1 MKGENPRL
9 SAQDVKPGDAVPPL
23 AVEVS
28 ATTVILGALA
38 SRDWRPMHH
47 DRDFAIS
54 RSGTKDVFMNTPNQA
69 AWFERYLTDWTGPTG
84 RLGRMKFRMRDS
96 VFPGDTM
103 VFRGV
108 VERVERDETGC
119 SWLDV
124 KVELSVEEQ
133 TATEC
138 SVRIAVP
145 GDAVPGD
152 ELDNP
157 WTRKGE
163 AWKP

>member
-1 MKGENPRL
+1 M
-9 SAQDVKPGDAVPPL
+9 L
-23 AVEVS
+23 A
-28 ATTVILGALA
+28 ALEL
-38 SRDWRPMHH
+38 P
-47 DRDFAIS
+47 F
-54 RSGTKDVFMNTPNQA
+54 F
-69 AWFERYLTDWTGPTG
+69 
-84 RLGRMKFRMRDS
+84 
-96 VFPGDTM
+96 
-103 VFRGV
+103 
-108 VERVERDETGC
+108 ERVERDETGC

-152 ELDNP
+152 ELENP